1 MQWHFNQEL
10 PIYSQLV
17 DGFRQAI
24 AAGVLAPGAR
34 LSSVRDLSL
43 EAGVNPNTM
52 QRAMQQLEREGFVH
66 SQRSLGRF
74 VTEDTAVIDRA
85 RETLAAAHVRRYREA
100 MRSLGF
106 TEKEMIALLESGG
119 EEEENGDLS

>member
-1 MQWHFNQEL
+1 MLWEFNNEL

-17 DGFRQAI
+17 DRIKRAI
-24 AAGVLAPGAR
+24 ASGEIAPGAR

-52 QRAMQQLEREGFVH
+52 QRAMQQLEREGLVY
-66 SQRSLGRF
+66 SQRSSGRY
-74 VTEDTAVIDRA
+74 VAEDTAVIDRA
-85 RETLAAAHVRRYREA
+85 RGTLAAEHVRRYREA

-106 TEKEMIALLESGG
+106 SEEEMKALLESGG
-119 EEEENGDLS
+119 EEDDNGVLS

>member
-17 DGFRQAI
+17 DGFRRAI

-52 QRAMQQLEREGFVH
+52 QRAMQQLEREGLVYA
-66 SQRSLGRF
+66 QRSNGRF
-74 VTEDTAVIDRA
+74 VTEDTAVIGRA
-85 RETLAAAHVRRYREA
+85 RKKLAGEHVRRYRAE
-100 MRSLGF
+100 MKSLGF
-106 TEKEMIALLESGG
+106 SEREMISLLESSG
-119 EEEENGDLS
+119 EEDDNGLLS

>member
-24 AAGVLAPGAR
+24 AAGEIAPGAR
-34 LSSVRDLSL
+34 LNSVRDLSL

-52 QRAMQQLEREGFVH
+52 QRAMQQLEREGLVY

-85 RETLAAAHVRRYREA
+85 REKLAAGHVRRFRDA
-100 MRSLGF
+100 MLSLGF
-106 TEKEMIALLESGG
+106 SEREMIALLESGG
-119 EEEENGDLS
+119 EEEDNGSLS